1 MNSENGIDEKLLP
14 SLTDDQV
21 RLLALLNVVSGCLSI
36 FGSLIIVHK
45 VVRSRELSKSYD
57 RIMLGLSSSNIV
69 ASIGYICRPFLL
81 PEDTSTRVTAIGND
95 VSCAV
100 LGWMTQ
106 FGFTSV
112 VYNAVLSL
120 YMLAVVRFSI
130 KPADF
135 AARFEPYLHALTI
148 FYFLATA
155 TMAVPFGIYG
165 EMKLGLGCWVREVP
179 ECSETGRHCFID
191 VIGWLF
197 AGIPLFITFVILV
210 VNNIVI
216 VFHVRSKLRIEG
228 QGRTR
233 TQQIQIRR
241 VATQGFLYVGAFFAT
256 YFAAVVVRFAAS
268 RGGARLS
275 DEADMYNTLIL
286 QSALVPLQGFFNML
300 IYVRPTY
307 MQLRHAG
314 TSRWMAIRGAFLVS
328 DLPKF
333 LSEGAPSSPAPSQTQ
348 SSRVQSNESVDENPK
363 DDPSNHTDDNQ
374 GETDE
379 DGGSGDDFVDE
390 DFLMVEDFVESERF
404 ATTTLPD
411 SSSQPAK
418 PILKSKTST
427 RINMDGSLTTS

>member
-1 MNSENGIDEKLLP
+1 M
-14 SLTDDQV
+14 
-21 RLLALLNVVSGCLSI
+21 
-36 FGSLIIVHK
+36 
-45 VVRSRELSKSYD
+45 
-57 RIMLGLSSSNIV
+57 
-69 ASIGYICRPFLL
+69 
-81 PEDTSTRVTAIGND
+81 
-95 VSCAV
+95 
-100 LGWMTQ
+100 
-106 FGFTSV
+106 
-112 VYNAVLSL
+112 
-120 YMLAVVRFSI
+120 
-130 KPADF
+130 
-135 AARFEPYLHALTI
+135 
-148 FYFLATA
+148 
-155 TMAVPFGIYG
+155 
-165 EMKLGLGCWVREVP
+165 
-179 ECSETGRHCFID
+179 
-191 VIGWLF
+191 
-197 AGIPLFITFVILV
+197 FITFVILV

-256 YFAAVVVRFAAS
+256 YFAAVAVRLAAS

-286 QSALVPLQGFFNML
+286 ESALVPLQGFFNML

-333 LSEGAPSSPAPSQTQ
+333 LSEGASSSPAPSQTQ